1 MALSKRKKKIFED
14 FFDLTDRYEA
24 AFERTDRKN
33 ALKLGKEIVVYIE
46 KFQKVLGISDEY
58 LNGMKNSLENL
69 EKNTK
74 ISEIAEAEAKEASRA
89 ARKSE
94 QKYYK
99 LLLEQTPKGKER
111 TKH

>member
-1 MALSKRKKKIFED
+1 MALSKRKKKIFAD
-14 FFDLTDRYEA
+14 FFDLTERYED

-33 ALKLGKEIVVYIE
+33 ALKLGKEIVAYIE
-46 KFQKVLGISDEY
+46 KFQKTLGISDDY

-69 EKNTK
+69 EKTTEK
-74 ISEIAEAEAKEASRA
+74 AEIAEAKAKESSRA
-89 ARKSE
+89 ARESE
-94 QKYYK
+94 QAYYK